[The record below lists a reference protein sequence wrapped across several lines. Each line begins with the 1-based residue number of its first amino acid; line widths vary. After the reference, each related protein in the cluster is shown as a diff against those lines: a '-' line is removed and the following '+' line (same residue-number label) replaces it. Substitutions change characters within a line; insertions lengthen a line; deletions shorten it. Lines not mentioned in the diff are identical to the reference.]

1 MSWIK
6 TVSQEQAAGSLRELY
21 ARVAGPS
28 GTVDN
33 VLQIHSLRPH
43 TLEGHMALY
52 KSVLHHSG
60 NKLPKWLL
68 ETIGLYVSFLN
79 GCIYCVAHHFAGLGR
94 VLQDEKRSRE
104 IRHALE
110 SGDLEKAF
118 PEARERA
125 IFDYARRLT
134 QSPAQIRQTS
144 IQEMRCTGL
153 DDGEILEVNQVV
165 SYFAYVNRTVLGLGV
180 TIEDDTLGLRLPI
193 PPARTTGSSVRF
205 A

>member
-52 KSVLHHSG
+52 KSVLHHGG

-94 VLQDEKRSRE
+94 VLQMRN
-104 IRHALE
+104 
-110 SGDLEKAF
+110 
-118 PEARERA
+118 ARA
-125 IFDYARRLT
+125 
-134 QSPAQIRQTS
+134 
-144 IQEMRCTGL
+144 
-153 DDGEILEVNQVV
+153 
-165 SYFAYVNRTVLGLGV
+165 
-180 TIEDDTLGLRLPI
+180 
-193 PPARTTGSSVRF
+193 RF
-205 A
+205 ATRWRAAIWKKPFPKRVSARFLTTRDD